1 MRIGVRAHD
10 EGKMGFEEL
19 AKTMGDQ
26 GFTCTHLA
34 LYKAISDF
42 KVDNRAMT
50 PGLAAYIR
58 ETLSRN
64 HIDVAVLGCYLNP
77 GNPDPAQLKEIL
89 ERYKAHIRF
98 ASWLGVGVVGTET
111 GAPNVE
117 YKYEEA
123 CRSEEALQTLIG
135 TLREIVDYAEKM
147 GVVFAIEPVRT
158 HIIYNVERARRVL
171 DAINSPNLQI
181 IFDPVNL
188 LGDDNFAEQDQVIR
202 DAFELLGDDIAVI
215 HGKDFVVENGK
226 IRSVGAGLGGLH
238 YDLLMKYVKEYK
250 PYIQL
255 TLENVN
261 HDNAVDCKRYVEE
274 KYKNA

>member
-10 EGKMGFEEL
+10 EGKLGFEEL
-19 AKTMGDQ
+19 AAVMGSQ

-34 LYKAISDF
+34 LYKAIQDF

-50 PGLAAYIR
+50 PGLAAYLR
-58 ETLSRN
+58 EVLAKN
-64 HIDVAVLGCYLNP
+64 HIDVAVLGCYLNL
-77 GNPDPAQLKEIL
+77 GNPDPDQLKSIM

-117 YKYEEA
+117 YRYEEA
-123 CRSEEALQTLIG
+123 CRSEEALETFIENLKV
-135 TLREIVDYAEKM
+135 IVEYAEKM

-158 HIIYNVERARRVL
+158 HIVYTVERARRVL
-171 DAINSPNLQI
+171 DAIHSPNLQI

-188 LGDDNFAEQDQVIR
+188 LGMDNYTEQDQIIK
-202 DAFELLGDDIAVI
+202 DAFELLGDEIAVI
-215 HGKDFVVENGK
+215 HGKDFVIENGSLK
-226 IRSVGAGLGGLH
+226 SVGAGLGGLN
-238 YDLLMKYVKEYK
+238 YDLLMKYVKEQK
-250 PYIQL
+250 PYIQI

-261 HDNAVDCKRYVEE
+261 RDNAVDCRRFVEE
-274 KYKNA
+274 KFRLA